1 MDSAERKRPGAQ
13 REYTYVRVYTYTH
26 WRARSKESISR
37 ISRATAMGISF
48 PSSSPRTCRPREPA
62 PSLPAPAPWEWGG
75 AVSSLGGR
83 GTGRCRSF
91 TTVPVHNALSTIF
104 LSPRGT
110 RPSPPICQT
119 LRAAR
124 GENSRSAITAVL
136 DYTKLKKEKDGSR
149 VISHSR
155 RIVILKSA
163 GKEGRKEGRRFVPSS
178 PFV

>member
-75 AVSSLGGR
+75 AASSLGGR

-136 DYTKLKKEKDGSR
+136 DYTKLKKEK
-149 VISHSR
+149 R
-155 RIVILKSA
+155 RIPPYFSFA
-163 GKEGRKEGRRFVPSS
+163 TDSYSEECREGRKEGRKAVRAFV
-178 PFV
+178 